1 MKTIIFAG
9 PSISHQELAALTTA
23 DLAPPIRRGD
33 INRFAD
39 YEMFVIIDGEF
50 GQSLSVSPKEILGLL
65 RAGKTV
71 IGASS
76 MGALRASEL
85 DGCGMIGVGWV
96 YEHFASA
103 AVRRDDDVA
112 LAYSPLDLSSVT
124 IPVIEIEYWTTLL
137 LQRNLVAAKE
147 KREICQV
154 TRRIFYA
161 ERTAG
166 RLTRELERTIGPS
179 RFKERRNTRRAHF
192 RISSISTR
200 CELYD
205 SIAPSVI
212 LRHPPNNRLRRETNG
227 IKKSRWQPWPDGTSR
242 ESRG

>member
-33 INRFAD
+33 IDRFAD
-39 YEMFVIIDGEF
+39 YGMFVIIDGEF

-112 LAYSPLDLSSVT
+112 LAYSPLDLCSVT
-124 IPVIEIEYWTTLL
+124 VPVIEIEYWTTLL
-137 LQRNLVAAKE
+137 LERNLISAKD
-147 KREICQV
+147 KKEICQV
-154 TRRIFYA
+154 TRKIFYA
-161 ERTAG
+161 ERTES
-166 RLTRELERTIGPS
+166 RLTRELERTIGAS
-179 RFKERRNTRRAHF
+179 RFKELLKHTSGTFPDIKHIDALRAVRLHRSFCDSSTSTEQPFKERNKWNQKIQVATMA
-192 RISSISTR
+192 
-200 CELYD
+200 
-205 SIAPSVI
+205 
-212 LRHPPNNRLRRETNG
+212 
-227 IKKSRWQPWPDGTSR
+227 
-242 ESRG
+242 